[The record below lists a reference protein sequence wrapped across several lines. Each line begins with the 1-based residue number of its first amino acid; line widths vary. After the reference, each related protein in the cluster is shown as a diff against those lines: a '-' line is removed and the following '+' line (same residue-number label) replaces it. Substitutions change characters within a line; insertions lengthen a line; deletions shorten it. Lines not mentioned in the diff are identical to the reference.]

1 MTPEEVLVETVRLRW
16 PESIPDEDY
25 PALVHLVMGF
35 FDVLRSAAPTKRRT
49 RKAAPTQHPANSESP
64 IDLRAAIRARILMRP
79 WSITELMADLGG
91 GMNYQA
97 VWGQL
102 KALRA
107 KRIREGRTVLFTLAP
122 STGTPKPKRKAGGH
136 QVPLTPADKEAVRKI
151 LQGGPV
157 SAKAGAKAIGRGA
170 ASFKR
175 LALELGAHLRGRG
188 PGSVWE
194 LPPNKE
200 VG

>member
-35 FDVLRSAAPTKRRT
+35 FDVLRSAAPTKRRA
-49 RKAAPTQHPANSESP
+49 RKAAPTQHPAKPESP
-64 IDLRAAIRARILMRP
+64 IDLRAAIRARVLQRA
-79 WSITELMADLGG
+79 WSINELMADLGG

-122 STGTPKPKRKAGGH
+122 SNSPPKAKRKGGH
-136 QVPLTPADKEAVRKI
+136 QVPLTPADKETVRKI
-151 LQGGPV
+151 LQAGPV
-157 SAKAGAKAIGRGA
+157 SARAGAKAIGREA
-170 ASFKR
+170 ASFRK
-175 LALELGAHLRGRG
+175 LALELGAHIRGRG

-194 LPPNKE
+194 LPPSKK